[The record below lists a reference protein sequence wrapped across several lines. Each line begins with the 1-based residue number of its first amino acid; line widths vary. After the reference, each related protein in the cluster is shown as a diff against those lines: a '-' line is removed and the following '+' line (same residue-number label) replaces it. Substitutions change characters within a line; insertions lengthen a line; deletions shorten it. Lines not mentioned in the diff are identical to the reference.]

1 MANIKITALPAN
13 TGVQANS
20 DVLPLVSSGVT
31 TQVTPTA
38 LVNASLTAPGVIGSV
53 SPNAGVFTQLSA
65 TVGPITVN
73 NGSGTSSFIVNGVS
87 GQSRELNIKTAN
99 VTRWSIGAYNTESG
113 SNTGSDYEIK
123 RFDDSGAYVDA
134 PFIINRS
141 TGYITQN
148 RTSVSGNLNVTGST
162 TLASSLSGV
171 LKSTS
176 GLISAAIS
184 GADYAPATSGT
195 NILAG
200 NGFGGFNQ
208 VTIGTGLT
216 YSGGTLY
223 YSGSSSTGT
232 VTSVSVTSA
241 NGIAGTVATATTTP
255 AITLSTTVTGVLKGN
270 GTAFSAA
277 VAGTDYAAP
286 TSGSSILYG
295 NGAGGF
301 SNVTVGSGLSFSS
314 GTLSST
320 SAGGSVT
327 TVSVVSA
334 NGLAGTVANASS
346 TPAITLTTSIT
357 GLLKGNGTA
366 ISAATSG
373 TDYAPATSGSSL
385 LYGNSAGGFSNV
397 TIGSNLTFS
406 AGTLNANATVSSVGL
421 SLPSIFTV
429 TNSPVVSTGTLTATL
444 ATQTANTVFAG
455 PTTGTAAAPTFRA
468 LVAGDIPA
476 LSYAPATSGT
486 SILYGNG
493 SGGFSNVTVGT
504 GLSFSAGTL
513 SSTASGGTVT
523 SVSVV
528 SANGFAGTVATATS
542 TPAITLTTSITGL
555 LKGNGTAISA
565 ATSGTDYSAGTSA
578 LATGIVKSTTST
590 GALSIAVSGTDYA
603 PATSG
608 SAILKGNGS
617 GGFSSATAG
626 TDYSA
631 GTSALTTGLVKSTT
645 TTGALSIAVAGTDY
659 VSPGGAL
666 GTPSSG
672 TLTNCSG
679 LPISTGVSGL
689 ATGIATFLGNPTSA
703 NLASAVTDE
712 TGSGS
717 LVFNTSPTLTTP
729 TINTAASVGGTW
741 TAAATW
747 TLPAFTLGGT
757 ISGNPTWNATTETYN
772 NSVVISAASTR
783 TLTLNGGAGSN
794 GLVLDASN
802 NVGIGVSPSYKLD
815 VLSAGIAANFTHGA
829 SNVWGAKVIANGS
842 TELQFSGNISGNS
855 GPSIRGVTS
864 GGAAYAPLTLDAST
878 ITLKYSGNLGAV
890 LDSSGN
896 LGLGVTPSG
905 WVAGSAFQFSG
916 GMAASKFGLSYNAY
930 YDGSAYKYIA
940 NSGAALYQP
949 QGGIHFW
956 YNAPSGTAGNAITF
970 TQAMTLDASGNLLVG
985 TTDSS
990 DTSGPGTKF
999 RPSTTAPVISTT
1011 ANSASGLSTF
1021 NFYNINAT
1029 NNGYRFYVGING
1041 GISNYSANN
1050 TNLSDERVKTE
1061 ITPAPSWLSKINAIE
1076 VVNFKYKDQSHDD
1089 FNLGAIAQQVLS
1101 VAPELVDTDGFGET
1115 PEDNIPLM
1123 AIYET
1128 DLKYAMLK
1136 AIQELSAQNQA
1147 LEARL
1152 AQLEAK

>member
-53 SPNAGVFTQLSA
+53 SPNAGIFTQVSA
-65 TVGPITVN
+65 TIGPITVN

-113 SNTGSDYEIK
+113 SSTGSDYEIK

-148 RTSVSGNLNVTGST
+148 STSVSGNLNVTGST

-617 GGFSSATAG
+617 GGFSSSTAG

-772 NSVVISAASTR
+772 NSVVISAASTK

-794 GLVLDASN
+794 GLVLTSAN
-802 NVGIGVSPSYKLD
+802 AVGIGTASPL
-815 VLSAGIAANFTHGA
+815 
-829 SNVWGAKVIANGS
+829 
-842 TELQFSGNISGNS
+842 
-855 GPSIRGVTS
+855 
-864 GGAAYAPLTLDAST
+864 
-878 ITLKYSGNLGAV
+878 GNLSISATNPLFAITNSNSVSYSIASFASDNTLRIAKYGVADFAV
-890 LDSSGN
+890 FDSSGN
-896 LGLGVTPSG
+896 LGLGVTPSASASRAFDIG
-905 WVAGSAFQFSG
+905 AWSEICSYSQDGSTI
-916 GMAASKFGLSYNAY
+916 LTCNAY
-930 YDGSAYKYIA
+930 NSTGSTWNYKGALASARYDVS
-940 NSGAALYQP
+940 
-949 QGGIHFW
+949 QGVFRW
-956 YNAPSGTAGNAITF
+956 YNAPSGTAGNTISF

-985 TTDSS
+985 TTSS
-990 DTSGPGTKF
+990 SQISGAGVKILIGSPGNPVSVVAPNSVGGNQGF
-999 RPSTTAPVISTT
+999 LMYSTGA
-1011 ANSASGLSTF
+1011 SA
-1021 NFYNINAT
+1021 
-1029 NNGYRFYVGING
+1029 YRFYVDWDGKIYATTTTIT
-1041 GISNYSANN
+1041 GISDQRLKENIRDLDDGLA
-1050 TNLSDERVKTE
+1050 TILALKPRKFDWKEGKG
-1061 ITPAPSWLSKINAIE
+1061 
-1076 VVNFKYKDQSHDD
+1076 KDIKNDRG
-1089 FNLGAIAQQVLS
+1089 FIAQEFEQVLPDLIDQWKDEP
-1101 VAPELVDTDGFGET
+1101 PEGEEPYKAVRPDLIPILV
-1115 PEDNIPLM
+1115 
-1123 AIYET
+1123 
-1128 DLKYAMLK
+1128 K
-1136 AIQELSAQNQA
+1136 AIQELSAELNELKQ
-1147 LEARL
+1147 RI
-1152 AQLEAK
+1152 K

>member
-31 TQVTPTA
+31 TKITPTA

-53 SPNAGVFTQLSA
+53 APNAGIFTQLSA
-65 TVGPITVN
+65 TTGPITVN

-113 SNTGSDYEIK
+113 SNTGSDYQIK

-134 PFIINRS
+134 PVIINRQS
-141 TGYITQN
+141 GYITQN
-148 RTSVSGNLNVTGST
+148 RTSISGALNVTGAT
-162 TLASSLSGV
+162 TLASSLSGL

-176 GLISAAIS
+176 GLVSTAIS
-184 GADYAPATSGT
+184 GTDYAPATTGT
-195 NILAG
+195 KILAG
-200 NGFGGFNQ
+200 NGSGGFDQ
-208 VTIGTGLT
+208 VTVGTGLT

-232 VTSVSVTSA
+232 VTSVSITSA
-241 NGIAGTVATATTTP
+241 NGLSGTVATATTTP

-270 GTAFSAA
+270 GTAISAA
-277 VAGTDYAAP
+277 VAGTDFAAP

-301 SNVTVGSGLSFSS
+301 SNVTVGSGLTFSA
-314 GTLSST
+314 GTLSSS

-346 TPAITLTTSIT
+346 TPAITLTTSVT

-406 AGTLNANATVSSVGL
+406 AGTLNANATVTSVGL

-429 TNSPVVSTGTLTATL
+429 TNSPVTSSGTLTGTL
-444 ATQTANTVFAG
+444 ATQTANYVFAG
-455 PTTGTAAAPTFRA
+455 PTTGAAAAPTFRA

-493 SGGFSNVTVGT
+493 SGGFSNVTVGS

-513 SSTASGGTVT
+513 SSTSSGGSVT
-523 SVSVV
+523 TVSVA
-528 SANGFAGTVATATS
+528 SANGFAGTVANATT
-542 TPAITLTTSITGL
+542 TPAITLTTSVTGL
-555 LKGNGTAISA
+555 LKGNGTALSA

-608 SAILKGNGS
+608 SAILKGNGT

-631 GTSALTTGLVKSTT
+631 GTSALTTGLLKSTT
-645 TTGALSIAVAGTDY
+645 TTGALSIGVAGTDY
-659 VSPGGAL
+659 VAPGGAL
-666 GTPSSG
+666 GTPSTG

-772 NSVVISAASTR
+772 NSVVISAASTK

-794 GLVLDASN
+794 GLVIDASN
-802 NVGIGVSPSYKLD
+802 NIGIGTGTPSFPSGSGLAIYNASVPRIKLT
-815 VLSAGIAANFTHGA
+815 N
-829 SNVWGAKVIANGS
+829 S
-842 TELQFSGNISGNS
+842 TTG
-855 GPSIRGVTS
+855 
-864 GGAAYAPLTLDAST
+864 DAST
-878 ITLKYSGNLGAV
+878 DGTQLLVSGSDFYIQQRESASVIITIAGTDRV
-890 LDSSGN
+890 TIDSSGN
-896 LGLGVTPSG
+896 LGLGVTPSTSWQSTRRILQVG
-905 WVAGSAFQFSG
+905 GSAALWASSG
-916 GMAASKFGLSYNAY
+916 SAGTLFLSNNTY
-930 YDGSAYKYIA
+930 YDGTNFRYL
-940 NSGAALYQP
+940 NTSGASYLAQQTDGSYSFNQ
-949 QGGIHFW
+949 
-956 YNAPSGTAGNAITF
+956 AASGTAGNAIAF
-970 TQAMTLDASGNLLVG
+970 NQAMTLDASGNLTVPNIYTN
-985 TTDSS
+985 TTAAVTYVAVSS
-990 DTSGPGTKF
+990 AGLLQRGGVSALKYKQDIRDLESIDINKF
-999 RPSTTAPVISTT
+999 RAVRYKSRCENDDQTIDYFGFIADEVDE
-1011 ANSASGLSTF
+1011 A
-1021 NFYNINAT
+1021 
-1029 NNGYRFYVGING
+1029 GI
-1041 GISNYSANN
+1041 
-1050 TNLSDERVKTE
+1050 K
-1061 ITPAPSWLSKINAIE
+1061 
-1076 VVNFKYKDQSHDD
+1076 
-1089 FNLGAIAQQVLS
+1089 
-1101 VAPELVDTDGFGET
+1101 ELVIYDDAGEPEGFQ
-1115 PEDNIPLM
+1115 
-1123 AIYET
+1123 YERMT
-1128 DLKYAMLK
+1128 VVLLK
-1136 AIQELSAQNQA
+1136 AIQELSQEIETLKQ
-1147 LEARL
+1147 RI
-1152 AQLEAK
+1152 K